1 MVNSWLNKLSFF
13 FTDSSEFPGIVFYQD
28 PIVHEVITSE
38 EVVIEGPGITLTI
51 PENWLSPE
59 EEPVTLFIH
68 PFSGPFDLPDD
79 YESASPAY
87 LIRHSR
93 RVKFQKNVA
102 VKIQHYACLES
113 EKDCD
118 NMAFLAA
125 STTPKLRGSRSVY
138 VFQKILEMGMFR
150 PGSQV
155 GEITLRHFCI
165 IKTGSKG
172 ECLFISCLYIYC
184 VIIGNSPLY
193 SARLYRSLSQNLA
206 IFCICL
212 SQKVYTK
219 VLTCDNKL

>member
-1 MVNSWLNKLSFF
+1 M
-13 FTDSSEFPGIVFYQD
+13 FYQD
-28 PIVHEVITSE
+28 PIIHEVNTSE

-51 PENWLSPE
+51 PENSLSPE

-68 PFSGPFDLPDD
+68 PCFSGPFDLPDD

-87 LIRHSR
+87 LIRPSR

-172 ECLFISCLYIYC
+172 ECLIIFIYSVFIYLLC
-184 VIIGNSPLY
+184 YHRKPTVVFCKAVQKFIPKLGNILHLFVPKS
-193 SARLYRSLSQNLA
+193 
-206 IFCICL
+206 
-212 SQKVYTK
+212 VYK
-219 VLTCDNKL
+219 GINMRQ